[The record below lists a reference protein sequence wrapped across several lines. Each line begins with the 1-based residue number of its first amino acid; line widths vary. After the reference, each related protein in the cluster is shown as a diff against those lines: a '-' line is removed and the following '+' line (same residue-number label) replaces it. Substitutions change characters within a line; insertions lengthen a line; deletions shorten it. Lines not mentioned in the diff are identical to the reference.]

1 MSEGLNNTQNQEVR
15 LTGVAAS
22 PGVVFAPVVV
32 FTSDQKIIRR
42 RKIKPDDIPKELATL
57 EEALVKTR
65 TEILQIK
72 EQLEKDLGDQDAAI
86 FDAHLLVLDDPT
98 VIEAVKTQ
106 LGEKLLGVDYIYQQT
121 TKSFVK
127 QLRKLND
134 EFLSERATDIQD
146 VSRRVLRHL
155 QGRAGISL
163 QLDTPSIVV
172 AHDLT
177 PSDTA
182 QLDRKMV
189 LGFATEAGSRTSHT
203 AIMARSLDIPAVV
216 SLKQVLDRIESGVE
230 ALLDGHEG
238 LLILNPSE
246 ETKRLTGQVE
256 GKRLEVD
263 QQLTSLRESAAIT
276 LDNKRIAVSANVG
289 LDADI
294 PSMIENGAEG
304 VGLYRT
310 EFLYINREGFPTEE
324 EQFEKYRLVAQAAKP
339 HSVIIR
345 TLDLG
350 GDKFIANNSDFIPE
364 QNPFLGWRGIRFC
377 LTEKSIFKTQ
387 LRAICRAS
395 VEGNIKIMFPM
406 VSDIDEYR
414 RARSLLEEVKR
425 ELRNE
430 GVPIAEKMEVGVM
443 IEVPSAAMTAE
454 FYAREANFLSI
465 GTNDLIQYTL
475 AVDRV
480 NEKVSYLYQPTHPSI
495 LRLIKQ
501 VVDAGHRNNIWVG
514 VCGEMASDIIL
525 TPLLLGLGVDELSLG
540 SGNIPRIKKAVQSL
554 SIQETEKMVNEWM
567 DWYKAEDIL
576 RALEEYAQ
584 KLYPDLL

>member
-1 MSEGLNNTQNQEVR
+1 MQDDNSQQVINEVR
-15 LTGVAAS
+15 LQGVAAS
-22 PGVVFAPVVV
+22 PGCIVAPVVV
-32 FTSDQKIIRR
+32 FSQDNKIIRR
-42 RKIKPDDIPKELATL
+42 RKIKPEDIFNEMGLL

-65 TEILQIK
+65 QEILEIK
-72 EQLEKDLGDQDAAI
+72 ERLEKDLPDQDAAI
-86 FDAHLLVLDDPT
+86 FDAHLLVLEDPT

-106 LGEKLLGVDYIYQQT
+106 LSEKLLGVDYIYQQT
-121 TKSFVK
+121 TKSFIK
-127 QLRKLND
+127 QLRQIED

-155 QGRAGISL
+155 QGRSGFSL
-163 QLDTPSIVV
+163 QLDVPSIIV

-189 LGFATEAGSRTSHT
+189 LGFATEGGSRTSHT
-203 AIMARSLDIPAVV
+203 AIIARSLDIPAVV
-216 SLKQVLDRIESGVE
+216 SLKQVLNQIESGIEV
-230 ALLDGHEG
+230 LLDGHEG
-238 LLILNPSE
+238 VLILNPTE
-246 ETKRLTGQVE
+246 QTKQVLGQIE
-256 GKRLEVD
+256 GKRHEVD
-263 QQLTSLRESAAIT
+263 ERLTSLKDVSAMTTDLKKIT
-276 LDNKRIAVSANVG
+276 VSANVG

-294 PSMIENGAEG
+294 PMMLENGAEG

-324 EQFEKYRLVAQAAKP
+324 EQYQSYRAIAHAALP

-350 GDKFIANNSDFIPE
+350 GDKFIANDEGFIPE

-377 LTEKSIFKTQ
+377 LTEKSIFKIQ

-425 ELRNE
+425 ELRAE
-430 GVPIAEKMEVGVM
+430 GVPIADKMEVGVM

-480 NEKVSYLYQPTHPSI
+480 NEKVAYLYQPTHPSI

-501 VVDAGHRNNIWVG
+501 VVDAGHRHNIWVG
-514 VCGEMASDIIL
+514 VCGEMASDILL

-540 SGNIPRIKKAVQSL
+540 AGNIPRIKKAIQTLSL
-554 SIQETEKMVNEWM
+554 EETQKMVAEWM
-567 DWYKAEDIL
+567 DWYKAEDIMH
-576 RALEEYAQ
+576 ALEDYA
-584 KLYPDLL
+584 KRLYPDLL

>member
-1 MSEGLNNTQNQEVR
+1 MMEENSQTILNEVR
-15 LTGVAAS
+15 LIGVAAS
-22 PGVVFAPVVV
+22 PGCVVAPVVV
-32 FTSDQKIIRR
+32 FSLDNKIIRR
-42 RKIKPDDIPKELATL
+42 RKIKPEDISNEMELLELAL
-57 EEALVKTR
+57 GKTR
-65 TEILQIK
+65 QEILEIK
-72 EQLEKDLGDQDAAI
+72 EKLEKDLPDQDAAI
-86 FDAHLLVLDDPT
+86 FDAHLLVLEDPT
-98 VIEAVKTQ
+98 IIEAVKTQ
-106 LGEKLLGVDYIYQQT
+106 LSEKLLGVDYIYQQT
-121 TKSFVK
+121 TKSFIK
-127 QLRKLND
+127 QLRQIED

-155 QGRAGISL
+155 QGRSGLSF
-163 QLDTPSIVV
+163 QLDVPSIIV

-189 LGFATEAGSRTSHT
+189 LGFATEGGSRTSHT
-203 AIMARSLDIPAVV
+203 AIIARSLDIPAVV
-216 SLKQVLDRIESGVE
+216 SLKQVLNQIESGVE
-230 ALLDGHEG
+230 VLLDGHEG

-246 ETKRLTGQVE
+246 QTKQISGQIE

-263 QQLTSLRESAAIT
+263 QQLTSLREVSATTTDLKKIT
-276 LDNKRIAVSANVG
+276 VSANVG
-289 LDADI
+289 LEADI
-294 PSMIENGAEG
+294 SMMLENGAEG

-310 EFLYINREGFPTEE
+310 EFLYINREGFPSEE
-324 EQFEKYRLVAQAAKP
+324 EQYQNYRAVAHAALP

-350 GDKFIANNSDFIPE
+350 GDKFISNNEGFIPE

-377 LTEKSIFKTQ
+377 LTERAIFKIQ

-395 VEGNIKIMFPM
+395 IEGNVKIMFPM

-425 ELRNE
+425 ELRAE
-430 GVPIAEKMEVGVM
+430 GVPIADKMEVGVM
-443 IEVPSAAMTAE
+443 IEVPSTAMTAE

-480 NEKVSYLYQPTHPSI
+480 NEKVAYLYQPTHPSI

-501 VVDAGHRNNIWVG
+501 VVDAGHRHNIWVG

-540 SGNIPRIKKAVQSL
+540 AGNIPRIKKAIQTL
-554 SIQETEKMVNEWM
+554 SFEETQKMVAEWM
-567 DWYKAEDIL
+567 DWYKAEDIMH
-576 RALEEYAQ
+576 ALEDYA
-584 KLYPDLL
+584 KRLYPELL

>member
-1 MSEGLNNTQNQEVR
+1 MQDDNSQQVINEVR
-15 LTGVAAS
+15 LQGVAAS
-22 PGVVFAPVVV
+22 PGCIVAPVVV
-32 FTSDQKIIRR
+32 FSQDNKIIRR
-42 RKIKPDDIPKELATL
+42 RKIKPEDIFNEMGLL

-65 TEILQIK
+65 QEILEIK
-72 EQLEKDLGDQDAAI
+72 ERLEKDLPDQDAAI
-86 FDAHLLVLDDPT
+86 FDAHLLVLEDPT
-98 VIEAVKTQ
+98 IIEAVKTQ
-106 LGEKLLGVDYIYQQT
+106 LSEKLLGVDYIYQQT
-121 TKSFVK
+121 TKSFIK
-127 QLRKLND
+127 QLRQIED

-155 QGRAGISL
+155 QGRSGFSL
-163 QLDTPSIVV
+163 QLDVPSIIV

-189 LGFATEAGSRTSHT
+189 LGFATEGGSRTSHT
-203 AIMARSLDIPAVV
+203 AIIARSLDIPAVV
-216 SLKQVLDRIESGVE
+216 SLKQVLNQIESGIEV
-230 ALLDGHEG
+230 LLDGHEG
-238 LLILNPSE
+238 VLILNPSE
-246 ETKRLTGQVE
+246 QTKQVLGQIE
-256 GKRLEVD
+256 GKRHEVD
-263 QQLTSLRESAAIT
+263 QRLTSLKDVSAMTTDLKKIT
-276 LDNKRIAVSANVG
+276 VSANVG

-294 PSMIENGAEG
+294 PMMLENGAEG

-324 EQFEKYRLVAQAAKP
+324 EQYQSYRAIAHAALP

-350 GDKFIANNSDFIPE
+350 GDKFISNDEGFIPE

-377 LTEKSIFKTQ
+377 LTEKSIFKIQ

-425 ELRNE
+425 ELRAE
-430 GVPIAEKMEVGVM
+430 GVPIADKMEVGVM

-480 NEKVSYLYQPTHPSI
+480 NEKVAYLYQPTHPSI

-501 VVDAGHRNNIWVG
+501 VVDAGHRHNIWVG
-514 VCGEMASDIIL
+514 VCGEMASDILL

-540 SGNIPRIKKAVQSL
+540 AGNIPRIKKAIQTLSL
-554 SIQETEKMVNEWM
+554 EETQKMVAEWM
-567 DWYKAEDIL
+567 DWYKAEDIMH
-576 RALEEYAQ
+576 ALEDYA
-584 KLYPDLL
+584 KRLYPDLL

>member
-1 MSEGLNNTQNQEVR
+1 MEGNSQSLLNEVR
-15 LTGVAAS
+15 LVGVAAS
-22 PGVVFAPVVV
+22 PGCVIAPVVV
-32 FTSDQKIIRR
+32 FSQDNKIIRR
-42 RKIKPDDIPKELATL
+42 RKIKPDDIFNEMGLL
-57 EEALVKTR
+57 EEALGKTR
-65 TEILQIK
+65 QEILEIK
-72 EQLEKDLGDQDAAI
+72 ERLEKDLPDQDSAI
-86 FDAHLLVLDDPT
+86 FDAHLLVLEDPT
-98 VIEAVKTQ
+98 IIEAVKTQ
-106 LGEKLLGVDYIYQQT
+106 LAEKLLGVDYIYQQT
-121 TKSFVK
+121 TKSFIK
-127 QLRKLND
+127 QLRQIED
-134 EFLSERATDIQD
+134 EFLSERAADIQD

-155 QGRAGISL
+155 QGRSGFSL
-163 QLDTPSIVV
+163 QLDVPSIIV

-203 AIMARSLDIPAVV
+203 AIIARSLDIPAVV
-216 SLKQVLDRIESGVE
+216 SLKQVLNQIESGVE
-230 ALLDGHEG
+230 VLLDGHEG
-238 LLILNPSE
+238 VLILNPAE
-246 ETKRLTGQVE
+246 ATKQVFGQIE

-263 QQLTSLRESAAIT
+263 QQLTSLREVSAVTTDQKKIT
-276 LDNKRIAVSANVG
+276 ISANVG
-289 LDADI
+289 LEADI
-294 PSMIENGAEG
+294 PMMIENGAEG

-310 EFLYINREGFPTEE
+310 EFLYINREGFPSEE
-324 EQFEKYRLVAQAAKP
+324 EQYQNYRAIAHAALP

-350 GDKFIANNSDFIPE
+350 GDKFISNSEGFIPE
-364 QNPFLGWRGIRFC
+364 QNPFLGWRGIRYC
-377 LTEKSIFKTQ
+377 LTEKSIFKIQ

-425 ELRNE
+425 ELRSE
-430 GVPIAEKMEVGVM
+430 GVAIADKMEVGVM
-443 IEVPSAAMTAE
+443 IEVPSAAITAE

-501 VVDAGHRNNIWVG
+501 VVDAGHRHNIWVG
-514 VCGEMASDIIL
+514 VCGEMASDILL

-540 SGNIPRIKKAVQSL
+540 AGNIPRIKKA
-554 SIQETEKMVNEWM
+554 IQTLNFEETQKMVTEWM
-567 DWYKAEDIL
+567 DWYKAEDIMH
-576 RALEEYAQ
+576 ALEDYA
-584 KLYPDLL
+584 KGLYPDLL

>member
-1 MSEGLNNTQNQEVR
+1 MMEENSQTILNEVR
-15 LTGVAAS
+15 LVGVAAS
-22 PGVVFAPVVV
+22 PGCVVAPVVV
-32 FTSDQKIIRR
+32 FSQDNKIIRR
-42 RKIKPDDIPKELATL
+42 RKIKPEDISNEMELLELAL
-57 EEALVKTR
+57 GKTR
-65 TEILQIK
+65 QEILEIK
-72 EQLEKDLGDQDAAI
+72 EKLEKDLPDQDAAI
-86 FDAHLLVLDDPT
+86 FDAHLLVLEDPT
-98 VIEAVKTQ
+98 IIEAVKTE
-106 LGEKLLGVDYIYQQT
+106 LSEKLLGIDYIYQQT
-121 TKSFVK
+121 TKSFIK
-127 QLRKLND
+127 QLRQIED
-134 EFLSERATDIQD
+134 EFLSERAADIQD

-155 QGRAGISL
+155 QGRSGLSF
-163 QLDTPSIVV
+163 QLDVPSIIV

-189 LGFATEAGSRTSHT
+189 LGFATEGGSRTSHT
-203 AIMARSLDIPAVV
+203 AIIARSLDIPAVV
-216 SLKQVLDRIESGVE
+216 SLKQVLNQIESGIEV
-230 ALLDGHEG
+230 LLDGHEG

-246 ETKRLTGQVE
+246 QTKLISGQIE

-263 QQLTSLRESAAIT
+263 QRLTSLREVSATTTDFKKIT
-276 LDNKRIAVSANVG
+276 VSANVG
-289 LDADI
+289 LEADI
-294 PSMIENGAEG
+294 SMMLENGAEG

-310 EFLYINREGFPTEE
+310 EFLYINREGFPSEE
-324 EQFEKYRLVAQAAKP
+324 EQYQNYRAVAHAALP

-350 GDKFIANNSDFIPE
+350 GDKFISNNEGFIPE

-377 LTEKSIFKTQ
+377 LTEKSIFKMQ

-395 VEGNIKIMFPM
+395 IEGNVKIMFPM

-425 ELRNE
+425 ELRAE
-430 GVPIAEKMEVGVM
+430 GVPIADKMEVGVM

-480 NEKVSYLYQPTHPSI
+480 NEKVAYLYQPTHPSI

-501 VVDAGHRNNIWVG
+501 VVDAGHRHNIWVG

-540 SGNIPRIKKAVQSL
+540 AGNIPRIKKAIQTL
-554 SIQETEKMVNEWM
+554 SFEETQKMVAEWM
-567 DWYKAEDIL
+567 DWYKAEDIM
-576 RALEEYAQ
+576 RALEDYA
-584 KLYPDLL
+584 KSLYPDLL

>member
-1 MSEGLNNTQNQEVR
+1 MSEDIPQFISNEIR

-22 PGVVFAPVVV
+22 PGVVVAPIVV
-32 FTSDQKIIRR
+32 FSQDNKIIRR
-42 RKIKPDDIPKELATL
+42 RKIKPEDIPAEMGLL
-57 EEALVKTR
+57 EVALVKTR
-65 TEILQIK
+65 QEILEIK
-72 EQLEKDLGDQDAAI
+72 EKLEQDLAEQDAAI
-86 FDAHLLVLDDPT
+86 FDAHLLVLEDPT
-98 VIEAVKTQ
+98 IIEAVKSQ
-106 LGEKLLGVDYIYQQT
+106 LAEKLLAVDYIYQQT
-121 TKSFVK
+121 TKSFIK
-127 QLRKLND
+127 QLRQLDD

-146 VSRRVLRHL
+146 VSRRVLRNL
-155 QGRAGISL
+155 QGRSGFSL
-163 QLDTPSIVV
+163 QLDVPSIIV

-177 PSDTA
+177 PSDTV

-216 SLKQVLDRIESGVE
+216 SLKQVLGRIESGVE

-238 LLILNPSE
+238 ILVINPSE
-246 ETKRLTGQVE
+246 QTKQVSGQIE

-263 QQLTSLRESAAIT
+263 QQLTSLRDVSAVTTDQKKIT
-276 LDNKRIAVSANVG
+276 VSANVG

-294 PSMIENGAEG
+294 PMMQENGAEG

-324 EQFEKYRLVAQAAKP
+324 EQFEKYRSIAQAAKP

-345 TLDLG
+345 TLDIG
-350 GDKFIANNSDFIPE
+350 GDKFISNNADFIPE
-364 QNPFLGWRGIRFC
+364 QNPFLGWRGIRYC
-377 LTEKSIFKTQ
+377 LAEKAIFKTQ

-395 VEGNIKIMFPM
+395 IEGNIKIMFPM
-406 VSDIDEYR
+406 VSDIDEFR
-414 RARSLLEEVKR
+414 RARSILEEVKR
-425 ELRNE
+425 ELRND
-430 GVPIAEKMEVGVM
+430 GVAIAEKMEVGVM

-501 VVDAGHRNNIWVG
+501 VVDAGHKHNIWVG
-514 VCGEMASDIIL
+514 VCGEMASDIKL

-540 SGNIPRIKKAVQSL
+540 SGNVPRIKKAIQSL
-554 SIQETEKMVNEWM
+554 SFEETQKMVAEWM
-567 DWYKAEDIL
+567 DWYKAEDIM

-584 KLYPDLL
+584 RLYPDLL

>member
-1 MSEGLNNTQNQEVR
+1 MSEDPIFNPYSELR
-15 LTGVAAS
+15 LEGIAAS
-22 PGVVFAPVVV
+22 PGVVIAPVVV
-32 FTSDQKIIRR
+32 LTSDQKIIRR
-42 RKIKPDDIPKELATL
+42 RKIKPDDITNELAVL

-65 TEILQIK
+65 QEILEIK
-72 EQLEKDLGDQDAAI
+72 EKLETDLPDQDAAI

-106 LGEKLLGVDYIYQQT
+106 LTEKLLGVDYIYQQT
-121 TKSFVK
+121 TKSFIK

-134 EFLSERATDIQD
+134 DFLSERASDIQD

-163 QLDTPSIVV
+163 QLDVPSIVV

-177 PSDTA
+177 PGDTA

-203 AIMARSLDIPAVV
+203 AIIARSLDIPAVV
-216 SLKQVLDRIESGVE
+216 SLKQILDRVETGIEV
-230 ALLDGHEG
+230 LLDGHEG
-238 LLILNPSE
+238 VLILNPSE
-246 ETKRLTGQVE
+246 QTKQLTGQIE

-263 QQLTSLRESAAIT
+263 QQLTSLRDTSAVT
-276 LDNKRIAVSANVG
+276 LDQKKIVVSANVG

-294 PSMIENGAEG
+294 PMMIENGAEG

-310 EFLYINREGFPTEE
+310 EFLYINRDGFPTEE
-324 EQFEKYRLVAQAAKP
+324 EQYEKYRFVAQSAKP

-350 GDKFIANNSDFIPE
+350 GDKFVANNSDFIPE

-377 LTEKSIFKTQ
+377 LAEKAIFKTQ

-425 ELRNE
+425 ELRAE
-430 GVPIAEKMEVGVM
+430 GVPIADKMEVGVM
-443 IEVPSAAMTAE
+443 IEVPSAAMTAD

-514 VCGEMASDIIL
+514 VCGEMASDILL

-540 SGNIPRIKKAVQSL
+540 SGNIPRIKKAIQSL
-554 SIQETEKMVNEWM
+554 NVAETEKMVAEWM
-567 DWYKAEDIL
+567 DWYKSEDIL
-576 RALEEYAQ
+576 HALEEYAR

>member
-1 MSEGLNNTQNQEVR
+1 MMEENSQTLLNEVR
-15 LTGVAAS
+15 LVGVAAS
-22 PGVVFAPVVV
+22 PGCVVAPVVV
-32 FTSDQKIIRR
+32 FSQDNKIIRR
-42 RKIKPDDIPKELATL
+42 RKIKPEDISNEMELFELAL
-57 EEALVKTR
+57 GKTR
-65 TEILQIK
+65 QEILEIK
-72 EQLEKDLGDQDAAI
+72 EKLEQDLPDQDAAI
-86 FDAHLLVLDDPT
+86 FDAHLLVLEDPT
-98 VIEAVKTQ
+98 IIEAVKAQ
-106 LGEKLLGVDYIYQQT
+106 LEEKLLGVDYIYQQT
-121 TKSFVK
+121 TKSFIK
-127 QLRKLND
+127 QLRQIED
-134 EFLSERATDIQD
+134 EFLSERAADIQD

-155 QGRAGISL
+155 QGRSGLSF
-163 QLDTPSIVV
+163 QLDVPSIIV

-189 LGFATEAGSRTSHT
+189 LGFATEGGSRTSHT
-203 AIMARSLDIPAVV
+203 AIIARSLDIPAVV
-216 SLKQVLDRIESGVE
+216 SLKQVLNQIESGIEV
-230 ALLDGHEG
+230 LLDGHEG

-246 ETKRLTGQVE
+246 ETKRISGQIE

-263 QQLTSLRESAAIT
+263 QRLTSLREVSATTTDLKKIT
-276 LDNKRIAVSANVG
+276 VSANVG
-289 LDADI
+289 LEADI
-294 PSMIENGAEG
+294 SMMLENGAEG

-310 EFLYINREGFPTEE
+310 EFLYINREGFPSEE
-324 EQFEKYRLVAQAAKP
+324 EQYQNYRAVAHAALP

-350 GDKFIANNSDFIPE
+350 GDKFISNNEGFIPE

-377 LTEKSIFKTQ
+377 LTERAIFKIQ

-395 VEGNIKIMFPM
+395 IEGNVKIMFPM

-425 ELRNE
+425 ELRAE
-430 GVPIAEKMEVGVM
+430 GVPIADKMEVGVM

-480 NEKVSYLYQPTHPSI
+480 NEKVAYLYQPTHPSI

-501 VVDAGHRNNIWVG
+501 VVDAGHRHNIWVG

-540 SGNIPRIKKAVQSL
+540 AGNIPRIKKAIQTL
-554 SIQETEKMVNEWM
+554 SFEETQKMVAEWM
-567 DWYKAEDIL
+567 DWYKAEDIM
-576 RALEEYAQ
+576 RALEDYA
-584 KLYPDLL
+584 KSLYPDLL

>member
-1 MSEGLNNTQNQEVR
+1 MQDDSSQQVLNEVR
-15 LTGVAAS
+15 LQGVAAS
-22 PGVVFAPVVV
+22 PGCIVAPVVV
-32 FTSDQKIIRR
+32 FSQDNKIIRR
-42 RKIKPDDIPKELATL
+42 RKIKPEDIFNEMGLL

-65 TEILQIK
+65 QEILEIK
-72 EQLEKDLGDQDAAI
+72 ERLEKDLPDQDAAI
-86 FDAHLLVLDDPT
+86 FDAHLLVLEDPT
-98 VIEAVKTQ
+98 IIEAVKTQ
-106 LGEKLLGVDYIYQQT
+106 LSEKLLGVDYIYQQT
-121 TKSFVK
+121 TKSFIK
-127 QLRKLND
+127 QLREIED

-155 QGRAGISL
+155 QGRSGFSL
-163 QLDTPSIVV
+163 QLDVPSIIV

-189 LGFATEAGSRTSHT
+189 LGFATEGGSRTSHT
-203 AIMARSLDIPAVV
+203 AIIARSLDIPAVV
-216 SLKQVLDRIESGVE
+216 SLKQVLNQIESGIEV
-230 ALLDGHEG
+230 LLDGHEG
-238 LLILNPSE
+238 VLILNPTE
-246 ETKRLTGQVE
+246 QTKQVLGQIE
-256 GKRLEVD
+256 GKRHEVD
-263 QQLTSLRESAAIT
+263 QRLTSLKDVSAMTTDLKKIT
-276 LDNKRIAVSANVG
+276 VSANVG

-294 PSMIENGAEG
+294 PMMLENGAEG

-324 EQFEKYRLVAQAAKP
+324 EQYQSYRAIAHAALP

-350 GDKFIANNSDFIPE
+350 GDKFISNDEGFIPE

-377 LTEKSIFKTQ
+377 LTEKSIFKIQ

-425 ELRNE
+425 ELRAE
-430 GVPIAEKMEVGVM
+430 GVPIADKMEVGVM

-465 GTNDLIQYTL
+465 GTNDLIQYTS

-480 NEKVSYLYQPTHPSI
+480 NEKVAYLYQPTHPSI

-501 VVDAGHRNNIWVG
+501 VVDSMR
-514 VCGEMASDIIL
+514 L
-525 TPLLLGLGVDELSLG
+525 PSL
-540 SGNIPRIKKAVQSL
+540 
-554 SIQETEKMVNEWM
+554 
-567 DWYKAEDIL
+567 
-576 RALEEYAQ
+576 
-584 KLYPDLL
+584 